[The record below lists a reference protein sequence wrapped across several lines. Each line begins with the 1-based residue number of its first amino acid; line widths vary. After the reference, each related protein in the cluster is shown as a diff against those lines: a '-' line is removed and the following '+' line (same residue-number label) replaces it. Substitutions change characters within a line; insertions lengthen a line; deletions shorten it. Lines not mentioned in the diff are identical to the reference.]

1 MTEPRTVTV
10 TGWLARHQVRR
21 HLDRLGIECEEFV
34 TQARLE
40 SVTVD
45 GKPSISFEEYGFTF
59 EATDEQWDGIQQA
72 KQEAER

>member
-1 MTEPRTVTV
+1 MSEPRTVTV

-21 HLDRLGIECEEFV
+21 HLEVFSIPYSEE
-34 TQARLE
+34 RRRRD
-40 SVTVD
+40 SVFTV
-45 GKPSISFEEYGFTF
+45 